1 MPFDVVHPNHPRD
14 FAEMGQLMAE
24 GFPAKCRHVGMSQER
39 AKAVWEQIWLE
50 VNPACIGVV
59 RDPQNEGKLAG
70 MIVIKFHPSKEPYY
84 AVDNPK
90 SFFGAAGK
98 VKFPVCLRLRVS
110 KIETMFSQA
119 PWKKECYVVIISVSK
134 EARGR
139 GVGQALMAWAEE
151 QARAHSCRKMTLHV
165 EATNRA
171 IHLYQREG
179 FRRPI
184 LWMLL
189 CITSPLVCLP
199 ISGTLGFWY
208 MVKRLR

>member
-1 MPFDVVHPNHPRD
+1 MPYTVVHPEHPMD

-24 GFPAKCRHVGMSQER
+24 GFPSKCRHVGMGQEQ
-39 AKAVWEQIWLE
+39 AKTFWEQRWLE

-59 RDPQNEGKLAG
+59 RDPDDDGTLAG
-70 MIVIKFHPSKEPYY
+70 MIVLKFHPSKEAYY
-84 AVDNPK
+84 AVDKPK
-90 SFFGAAGK
+90 SFFGTASN
-98 VKFPVCLRLRVS
+98 VEFPVLLRCRVS
-110 KIETMFSQA
+110 KYQPMFSVA
-119 PWKKECYVVIISVSK
+119 PNKRECYVVIISVSNK
-134 EARGR
+134 ARGR

-151 QARAHSCRKMTLHV
+151 QARAHDCREMALHV

-179 FRRPI
+179 FKRPI
-184 LWMLL
+184 IWMFSCLL
-189 CITSPLVCLP
+189 SPLFCIP